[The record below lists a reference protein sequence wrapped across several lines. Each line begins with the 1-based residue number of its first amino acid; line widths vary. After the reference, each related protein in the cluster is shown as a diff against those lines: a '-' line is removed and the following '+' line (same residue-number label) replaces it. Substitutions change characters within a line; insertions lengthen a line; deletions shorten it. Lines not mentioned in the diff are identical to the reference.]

1 MNIPFIAFEENMFPL
16 PKPYVFGENEW
27 KKRDLGNG
35 NLMPK
40 LFKLSLL
47 EEHNR
52 TPLSEKENE
61 LLDGD
66 FGYKNID

>member
-1 MNIPFIAFEENMFPL
+1 MN
-16 PKPYVFGENEW
+16 G

-40 LFKLSLL
+40 HFKLSLL

-52 TPLSEKENE
+52 TPLSEKENK
-61 LLDGD
+61 LLDRG
-66 FGYKNID
+66 FWVQKY